1 MVVRWHGMLN
11 ISGSE
16 HANDP
21 ASAVTSGIL
30 TPMAK
35 LYHDAYVRLRSK
47 PTGRWLVH
55 PDLRARLVEDADEIG
70 TSLTDV
76 VVRILAVH
84 YGLTHA
90 MAKGRRKSATP
101 DAPVLKLRIPIDVWR
116 ALGFAAKA
124 SDREENDVI
133 REVLCSH
140 YDLKVGDNGDSAA
153 A

>member
-1 MVVRWHGMLN
+1 
-11 ISGSE
+11 
-16 HANDP
+16 
-21 ASAVTSGIL
+21 
-30 TPMAK
+30 MAK

-55 PDLRARLVEDADEIG
+55 PTLRTTLVAEADTIG

-84 YGLTHA
+84 YGLTHT
-90 MAKGRRKSATP
+90 MAKSRRKPALADS
-101 DAPVLKLRIPIDVWR
+101 PVLKLRVPIDVWR

-140 YDLKVGDNGDSAA
+140 YNLTVGEDTT
-153 A
+153 